1 MGFLD
6 RVKKLFG
13 GDAEDEDELGSE
25 AVGTV
30 GAEAPRRD
38 APRAGD
44 DKTDKN
50 DKRAA
55 LRRDRHGGRERP
67 PLADA
72 PPPSQSIE
80 DALVER
86 EAGRPGEARKIL
98 IEIDRG
104 GGLRTILRAAAALEA
119 NDERE
124 VTELLPTIAREEP
137 RWRLLLQV
145 AGALGDPERAKPYLE
160 RASREGA
167 PAWALAWSKA
177 MANDEAA
184 RREGL
189 VELLYADASLARTV
203 AARDIKIEG
212 AVADPEAAA
221 RYAAFAHGRDSIRRF
236 GAAIVAQ
243 LMDRARAA
251 GGP

>member
-13 GDAEDEDELGSE
+13 GDSEEADGGEEDR
-25 AVGTV
+25 
-30 GAEAPRRD
+30 AEAPRNA
-38 APRAGD
+38 APAARAGGD
-44 DKTDKN
+44 DNNRN
-50 DKRAA
+50 DKMAA
-55 LRRDRHGGRERP
+55 FRRDRHGGRERP
-67 PLADA
+67 ARADA
-72 PPPSQSIE
+72 PPPSQSID

-98 IEIDRG
+98 IDIDRG
-104 GGLRTILRAAAALEA
+104 GGLRTLLRAAAALEA
-119 NDERE
+119 KDERE
-124 VTELLPTIAREEP
+124 VSDLLPAIAREEP

-177 MANDEAA
+177 MADDETA

-189 VELLYADASLARTV
+189 VELLYTDAALARTV

-236 GAAIVAQ
+236 GAGVVAE
-243 LMDRARAA
+243 LMDRARAV

>member
-13 GDAEDEDELGSE
+13 GDSDEADQGEDDRSE
-25 AVGTV
+25 GPRNAAPGT
-30 GAEAPRRD
+30 
-38 APRAGD
+38 GD
-44 DKTDKN
+44 DSRKN
-50 DKRAA
+50 DKMAA
-55 LRRDRHGGRERP
+55 FRRDRHGGRERP
-67 PLADA
+67 ARADA

-98 IEIDRG
+98 IDIDRG
-104 GGLRTILRAAAALEA
+104 GGLRTLLRAAAALEA
-119 NDERE
+119 KDERE
-124 VTELLPTIAREEP
+124 VSDLLPAIAREEP

-145 AGALGDPERAKPYLE
+145 AGALGDPEKAKPYLE

-167 PAWALAWSKA
+167 PAWALAWSRA
-177 MANDEAA
+177 MADDETA

-189 VELLYADASLARTV
+189 VELLYTDAALARTV

-236 GAAIVAQ
+236 GAGIVAE
-243 LMDRARAA
+243 LMDRARAV